1 MSKGELKKI
10 TQLFIRFLKKNN
22 LMKLCEFKQ
31 RSFLYRIPLHLLSF
45 EYLLIGDKCV
55 LKHYGQDIVV
65 TITDH
70 LPITNRTLT
79 IKYDKDLFSFL
90 DIRDCET
97 FIEHWEIRTIEQYY
111 VMLLYTYFLHYLKK
125 HNIIRHI
132 TFDFLKLKNNIIENI
147 EL

>member
-1 MSKGELKKI
+1 MTKDEIKKI

-31 RSFLYRIPLHLLSF
+31 RSFLYHIPRYLLTF
-45 EYLLIGDKCV
+45 EDLLIGDVSV
-55 LKHYGQDIVV
+55 LRYCGQDMQI

-70 LPITNRTLT
+70 LPIINRTLT
-79 IKYDKDLFSFL
+79 IKYDKDLLSFW
-90 DIRDCET
+90 DIGNSDT
-97 FIEHWEIRTIEQYY
+97 IAEHWEIRTIEQYY

-125 HNIIRHI
+125 YNTIRHI
-132 TFDFLKLKNNIIENI
+132 TLDLLKLKNNIIENL

>member
-1 MSKGELKKI
+1 MTNGEVKKI

-31 RSFLYRIPLHLLSF
+31 HSFLLHIPSHLRTF
-45 EYLLIGDKCV
+45 EHLLIGDNSA
-55 LKHYGQDIVV
+55 LKYYGQDMAI

-70 LPITNRTLT
+70 LPIINRTLT
-79 IKYDKDLFSFL
+79 IKYDKDLLSFW
-90 DIRDCET
+90 DIGNSDT
-97 FIEHWEIRTIEQYY
+97 IMEHWEIRTIEQYY

-132 TFDFLKLKNNIIENI
+132 TLDFLKLKNNIIENI